1 MSFEIL
7 TSEQM
12 QKADQLTIEAGT
24 AGFKLMERAGAGVS
38 ALVKSKYKGRKI
50 LVLCGP
56 GNNGGDGFV
65 VASLLKK
72 EGFAVRVAC
81 LVKASTLKGDAA
93 RAAKGWKGAVL
104 SFEKLIVGL
113 DDVIVDAVF
122 GIGFARKLEKT
133 VATNFDQIKN
143 SGNPVIAVDVPSGV
157 NGSTGEADPHALQA
171 THTVTFFRK
180 KLGHV
185 LLAGMALC
193 GEVKVINIG
202 IVDKTLDK
210 TGYTAVE
217 NHPDLWKAHIHPKA
231 PADNKYD
238 YGHVLVFG
246 GGRLTGA
253 ACMAAHA
260 ALRVGAGLCTISS
273 PPEAANVYRSYLPNI
288 MVEQRSGTA
297 SFHSQMSDTRRN
309 AIIIGPGAGV
319 EDAEGLRQAVLDVC
333 RDGRPCVLDADA
345 LTVFGG
351 DPDILLKA
359 LGPHCVL
366 TPHEGEFGRIFPDLK
381 SGIKTERAKAAA
393 KKSGA
398 IILLKGADTVI
409 AAPDGRLVVS
419 TNAPPDLATG
429 GAGDVLAGLLA
440 GLLARHVPTF
450 EAACAAAWIEGRAAS
465 LFGTGLMATDLFD
478 QIPAVLREFA

>member
-1 MSFEIL
+1 MGFEIL
-7 TSEQM
+7 SSDQM
-12 QKADQLTIEAGT
+12 QKADRLTIEAGT
-24 AGFKLMERAGAGVS
+24 PGFDLMERAGAGVA
-38 ALVKSKYKGRKI
+38 ALVKSTYKGRKI

-56 GNNGGDGFV
+56 GNNGGDGFIA
-65 VASLLKK
+65 ASLLKK
-72 EGFAVRVAC
+72 AGYAVRVAC
-81 LVKASTLKGDAA
+81 LVKASALKGDAA

-104 SFEKLIVGL
+104 SFDNLIVGP
-113 DDVIVDAVF
+113 DDVIIDAVF
-122 GIGFARKLEKT
+122 GTGFARKLEKSVVT
-133 VATNFDQIKN
+133 IFDQIKK
-143 SGNPVIAVDVPSGV
+143 SGNSVVAVDVPSGV
-157 NGSTGEADPHALQA
+157 NGSTGAADPHTLCAA
-171 THTVTFFRK
+171 HTVTFFRK
-180 KLGHV
+180 KLGHA
-185 LLAGMALC
+185 LLPGMALC
-193 GEVKVINIG
+193 GEVKVVDIG
-202 IVDKTLDK
+202 IVYKSLDK
-210 TGYTAVE
+210 IGYTAVE
-217 NHPDLWKAHIHPKA
+217 NHPDLWKVHIHPKT

-253 ACMAAHA
+253 ACMAAHG

-273 PPEAANVYRSYLPNI
+273 PPEAMNVYRAYLPNI

-359 LGPHCVL
+359 LGQHCVL
-366 TPHEGEFGRIFPDLK
+366 TPHEGEFGRIFPELK
-381 SGIKTERAKAAA
+381 TGVKTERALAAA
-393 KKSGA
+393 KKCNA

-409 AAPDGRLVVS
+409 AASDGRIVVNI
-419 TNAPPDLATG
+419 NAPPDLATG

-440 GLLARHVPTF
+440 GLLARHVPPF

-465 LFGTGLMATDLFD
+465 LFGLGLMATDLFD
-478 QIPAVLREFA
+478 RIPAVLREFA